1 MAAHL
6 SVHALFI
13 LRRGLTRIQL
23 PNVFLGLT
31 MNLINCPEPPFK
43 VCDPAFKSIYY
54 LHAIE
59 LLLALSIKHWF
70 KQKID

>member
-1 MAAHL
+1 
-6 SVHALFI
+6 
-13 LRRGLTRIQL
+13 
-23 PNVFLGLT
+23 